1 MNMKLQSFIAII
13 LFIIISALPICMAS
27 KGSIKTT
34 RADGIGNVNQ
44 YAKGE
49 TVFIKGENF
58 DRYLDLTI
66 VIYKVNEP
74 HKDEIMCS
82 VSVNTGGSGEFLVPT
97 WFIPTDLTSDYEG
110 EYKAEVQDSAGNK
123 IKSDNFRILSF
134 VIPDVPLGTLGTS
147 AVLLAGLLLY
157 AVKKRDSAHQVLKL

>member
-1 MNMKLQSFIAII
+1 MKLQSFIAII
-13 LFIIISALPICMAS
+13 LFITISALPICMAS

-49 TVFIKGENF
+49 TVYIKGENF
-58 DRYLDLTI
+58 ESYLDLTI

-74 HKDEIMCS
+74 HKDRSMCS
-82 VSVNTGGSGEFLVPT
+82 VSVNTGESGEFLVAT
-97 WFIPTDLTSDYEG
+97 WSIPTDLTSDYEG

-123 IKSDNFRILSF
+123 IKSDNFKILSF

-157 AVKKRDSAHQVLKL
+157 AVKKRDGAHQVLKL

>member
-1 MNMKLQSFIAII
+1 MKLQSFIAII
-13 LFIIISALPICMAS
+13 LFITISVLPICMAL

-49 TVFIKGENF
+49 TVYIKGKNF
-58 DRYLDLTI
+58 DSNLDLTI

-74 HKDEIMCS
+74 HKDEIMWTGP
-82 VSVNTGGSGEFLVPT
+82 VNTGSGEFLVPT

-110 EYKAEVQDSAGNK
+110 EYKAEVQDSEGNK

-157 AVKKRDSAHQVLKL
+157 AVKKRDGAHQVSKL

>member
-1 MNMKLQSFIAII
+1 MKLQSFIAII

-74 HKDEIMCS
+74 HKDKIMWTG
-82 VSVNTGGSGEFLVPT
+82 SVNTGSGEFLVPT

-157 AVKKRDSAHQVLKL
+157 AVKKRDGAHQVLKL